1 MSKKRK
7 RRSAPGGTVVWRQ
20 TAEEA
25 TLAGKPRYNG
35 YACGHGPHGD
45 TRYNRAR
52 AKQAWRRQ
60 IGQEGASRGSFPFS
74 GRGTAGAPAAMPR
87 LRPRPFPA
95 LFRAPALE
103 LGEHRAHEGDGVVG
117 GHVVGLGHHR
127 RAELDH
133 LLHRAVGGI
142 AAVRSE
148 ERRVGKECG
157 S

>member
-7 RRSAPGGTVVWRQ
+7 RHSAPGGAVVWRQ

-35 YACGHGPHGD
+35 YACGHDPHGD

-74 GRGTAGAPAAMPR
+74 ERGTAGAPRCDAPAPAPS
-87 LRPRPFPA
+87 LPRPIP
-95 LFRAPALE
+95 RASA
-103 LGEHRAHEGDGVVG
+103 
-117 GHVVGLGHHR
+117 
-127 RAELDH
+127 
-133 LLHRAVGGI
+133 
-142 AAVRSE
+142 
-148 ERRVGKECG
+148 
-157 S
+157 